1 MLAKAAVV
9 LAGVLFFATPA
20 LAQTN
25 GNTVSGGWTV
35 FGAPGFTLGSVESV
49 GTIHLG
55 GGGQVVWPSGVGLA
69 ADVGYL
75 TAAQEFRAGV
85 GIFSPGLI
93 YEFRGAKRYIPYVR
107 AGYTVLFR
115 GETASLVHMAAGVR
129 RWHSPRW
136 GVTLEFRD
144 HFFAKSPDLHLFE
157 FRVGVVI
164 GMT

>member
-107 AGYTVLFR
+107 AGPLLREVARSPSLRVPCGRGHRDDVAGRACQEAEIPFR
-115 GETASLVHMAAGVR
+115 PDTTGV
-129 RWHSPRW
+129 PRYN
-136 GVTLEFRD
+136 
-144 HFFAKSPDLHLFE
+144 
-157 FRVGVVI
+157 
-164 GMT
+164 